1 MPSLLLFTDHFPLI
15 PALLLLL
22 FTDHFIL
29 NNMGVTDVQ
38 KPSQNEG
45 EKKPAGL
52 GRVSEWLLTTS

>member
-52 GRVSEWLLTTS
+52 GRVS